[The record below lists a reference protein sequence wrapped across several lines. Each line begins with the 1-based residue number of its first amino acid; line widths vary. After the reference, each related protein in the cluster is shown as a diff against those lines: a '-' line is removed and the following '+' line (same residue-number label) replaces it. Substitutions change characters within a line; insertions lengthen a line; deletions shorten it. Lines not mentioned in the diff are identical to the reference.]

1 MVLDGEEPTEACQ
14 GFWLRGPIECGLC
27 SCELYMEWLDRGNA
41 MVTLRWGTGVAEKVC
56 GDGEGKLRNQLDCAP
71 DMERWCLLSNGLPEG
86 VRVLRWQSK
95 RQQPTG
101 RRLLR

>member
-1 MVLDGEEPTEACQ
+1 
-14 GFWLRGPIECGLC
+14 
-27 SCELYMEWLDRGNA
+27 

-71 DMERWCLLSNGLPEG
+71 DMERWCLLSDGLPEG

-101 RRLLR
+101 RRLLRWSSLVCGVCTCLHSQTQFSGALT